1 VTETEQNPA
10 HSTWT
15 STTHKLHNMEKA
27 ELNRRKAQNTLSY
40 ITLSILTMLSGIKE
54 SRMGKFPQSFELT
67 LAAGR
72 TKKFKFG
79 PHL

>member
-1 VTETEQNPA
+1 MKRLSYIKDARCLKVN
-10 HSTWT
+10 
-15 STTHKLHNMEKA
+15 K
-27 ELNRRKAQNTLSY
+27 RKAQGTLSY
-40 ITLSILTMLSGIKE
+40 MTLSTPPMLSGIKE

-79 PHL
+79 PPP